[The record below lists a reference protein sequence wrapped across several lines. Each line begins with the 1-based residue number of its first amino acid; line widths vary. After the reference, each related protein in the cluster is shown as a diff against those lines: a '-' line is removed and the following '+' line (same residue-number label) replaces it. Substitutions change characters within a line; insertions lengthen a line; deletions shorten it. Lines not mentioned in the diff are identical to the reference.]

1 MLHASDQELAALPVR
16 FRRNQLVGK
25 RLGESDIKGRFGVT
39 VLAVRRGG
47 RVLTHLDHETR
58 IVPDDVLYVLGDPD
72 GVAHLDR
79 LLRE

>member
-1 MLHASDQELAALPVR
+1 M
-16 FRRNQLVGK
+16 
-25 RLGESDIKGRFGVT
+25 
-39 VLAVRRGG
+39 LAVRRGG